1 MMGQELWSSDYGRC
15 LMFERLWVQIPAPYF
30 GWTIFTLIVVR
41 NCIVCLK
48 RPKMNEK
55 EAGVGPFKNIST
67 DVGTYLLSLIRSY
80 FPVSQF
86 NSTLS
91 QQVGRQVVPGVI
103 VNHHLRINRPSGK
116 CIKYSLFVVQ
126 RNSCVNLSKYTM
138 LCMWT
143 YTWYIHMCWYTYLYE
158 CIGIHICM
166 NALVYLHICMN
177 VFVSKSV
184 FLRH

>member
-1 MMGQELWSSDYGRC
+1 
-15 LMFERLWVQIPAPYF
+15 MFERLWVQIPAPYF

-86 NSTLS
+86 N
-91 QQVGRQVVPGVI
+91 
-103 VNHHLRINRPSGK
+103 
-116 CIKYSLFVVQ
+116 
-126 RNSCVNLSKYTM
+126 
-138 LCMWT
+138 
-143 YTWYIHMCWYTYLYE
+143 
-158 CIGIHICM
+158 
-166 NALVYLHICMN
+166 
-177 VFVSKSV
+177 
-184 FLRH
+184 